1 MKKISAFT
9 ALFAALFM
17 TSCSRDTTA
26 TVIYTDVPSPLTKMT
41 YSESL
46 PPETYSEYM
55 ATYSE
60 TSETSS
66 ESYHFPELRDGVA
79 ADTAVT
85 APPAVSPENAPL
97 PERDTAVALP
107 SDSAA
112 DIHETKPPEETAET
126 VVCGSEM
133 TETTSEI
140 PETTETVPAVTL
152 DIPKADTAGDYEKV
166 SADTAPSD
174 RETGVKAETEKESQR
189 E

>member
-1 MKKISAFT
+1 MRKISVFT
-9 ALFAALFM
+9 ALFAALLM
-17 TSCSRDTTA
+17 TSCTMDTTA

-107 SDSAA
+107 SDSTA
-112 DIHETKPPEETAET
+112 DTNETKPPEKTAET
-126 VVCGSEM
+126 VVCGSEI
-133 TETTSEI
+133 TETTK
-140 PETTETVPAVTL
+140 TVPAFTL

-166 SADTAPSD
+166 SVDTAPSD
-174 RETGVKAETEKESQR
+174 RETGVKTETEKESQS
-189 E
+189 